1 MADGKVADADQK
13 LQTLQ
18 LEQDHAQN
26 ELEAVT
32 KDRDAEKNKAKKFEA
47 EQRKLESSF
56 VLRIVIALEGNAFRH
71 AQKNRQVPP
80 T

>member
-1 MADGKVADADQK
+1 M
-13 LQTLQ
+13 
-18 LEQDHAQN
+18 
-26 ELEAVT
+26 T